1 MTPVDDPHPGGDPVR
16 TILNDEGSTMPYDGA
31 FLWGPANFSGRPPAR
46 LVVEGVVVGTVT
58 AALVKAAAVTG
69 VLTGVVTIGT
79 VVGAAVALASA
90 IYLFSTNA
98 GRVLVGVVALSGGFL
113 AWWIPGQ
120 TAQAVLAARGESR
133 TVVVTEVH
141 VHRYDGRNYV
151 KTSCSVRL
159 PDGAP
164 VPTVAWRSCGAD
176 ARPGR
181 RLTMVFDPEGT
192 VPPTDRVLPASAA
205 TALAGPAAAGLAL
218 AALCCV
224 AVIRSQP

>member
-1 MTPVDDPHPGGDPVR
+1 M
-16 TILNDEGSTMPYDGA
+16 SYDGA

-46 LVVEGVVVGTVT
+46 LVVEGVVVGVVT
-58 AALVKAAAVTG
+58 AGLVAGAAVAG
-69 VLTGVVTIGT
+69 VLTGFGTVGT
-79 VVGAAVALASA
+79 VVGVVVALASA
-90 IYLFSTNA
+90 GYLFATNA
-98 GRVLVGVVALSGGFL
+98 GRVLVGAVALLGGVL

-141 VHRYDGRNYV
+141 VHRYEGRNYV
-151 KTSCSVRL
+151 KNSCSVRL
-159 PDGAP
+159 LDGTP
-164 VPTVAWRSCGAD
+164 VPTEAWRGCGAD
-176 ARPGR
+176 ARPGQH
-181 RLTMVFDPEGT
+181 LTMVFDPEDA

-205 TALAGPAAAGLAL
+205 AALAGPAAASLAL

>member
-1 MTPVDDPHPGGDPVR
+1 RDRHPRPGGVPIR
-16 TILNDEGSTMPYDGA
+16 TILSEEWSTMSYDGA

-46 LVVEGVVVGTVT
+46 LVVEGVVVGVVT
-58 AALVKAAAVTG
+58 AGLIGAAAATG
-69 VLTGVVTIGT
+69 VLTGFSTIGT
-79 VVGAAVALASA
+79 VVGAVVALASA
-90 IYLFSTNA
+90 VYLFATNA
-98 GRVLVGVVALSGGFL
+98 GRALVAVVALSGGVL

-133 TVVVTEVH
+133 TVVVTAVH
-141 VHRYDGRNYV
+141 VHRYEGRNYV
-151 KTSCSVRL
+151 KNSCSVRL

-164 VPTVAWRSCGAD
+164 VATEAWRSCGAD
-176 ARPGR
+176 AHPGQQ
-181 RLTMVFDPEGT
+181 LTMVFDPEGA

-205 TALAGPAAAGLAL
+205 AALAGPAAAGLAL